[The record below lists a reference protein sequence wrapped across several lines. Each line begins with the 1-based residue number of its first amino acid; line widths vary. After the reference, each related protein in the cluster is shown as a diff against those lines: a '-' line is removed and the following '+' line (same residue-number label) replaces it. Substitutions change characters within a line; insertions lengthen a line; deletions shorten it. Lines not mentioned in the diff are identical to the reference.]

1 MKFPQCTIV
10 SINLPKSLLDE
21 IDALASK
28 RIANR
33 SACIRELVKE
43 ALKNHERFRSSEEG
57 RSPRSY

>member
-28 RIANR
+28 RILNR
-33 SACIRELVKE
+33 SACIRELVTE
-43 ALKNHERFRSSEEG
+43 ALKIHQCPRSSAE
-57 RSPRSY
+57 